1 MRRRKY
7 RRYKQPIKPDKIFK
21 NQEILFD
28 EIRVVDQTGKQL
40 GIMNKNKAISKAKE
54 KGADLILIT
63 SKASPPVC
71 KIIGYGK
78 YLFQQK
84 KKKTK
89 QTKDINI
96 KEIRLSFAISDH
108 DMETKAQRAKHFLE
122 DNNKVKIQVIL
133 KGRER
138 TFKDISINKINTFI
152 EKIKKIIEIKIETDL
167 KTEPK
172 GYSIIIAKK

>member
-21 NQEILFD
+21 NQQIFFD
-28 EIRVVDQTGKQL
+28 EVRVVDHTGKQL
-40 GIMNKNKAISKAKE
+40 GIMNKNEAILKAKE
-54 KGADLILIT
+54 SEADLILIT
-63 SKASPPVC
+63 TKANPPIC
-71 KIIGYGK
+71 KIIEHGK

-89 QTKDINI
+89 QTKDDNI
-96 KEIRLSFAISDH
+96 KGIRLSFAISDH

-122 DNNKVKIQVIL
+122 NNNKVKIQIIL

-138 TFKDISINKINTFI
+138 VFKDIAINKINKFI
-152 EKIKKIIEIKIETDL
+152 EKTKKAIEIKTETSL
-167 KTEPK
+167 KTEHK
-172 GYSIIIAKK
+172 GYSVIISKK